1 MSNKYDNTTLE
12 LIASE
17 QLQVFDVVEAYCDI
31 CGDLT
36 KHHIDESKKYNE
48 DDELDPDAICTPAIS
63 TSECTVCR
71 ENEENEL
78 QEF

>member
-1 MSNKYDNTTLE
+1 MSDERDEVSKD
-12 LIASE
+12 LILSE

-36 KHHIDESKKYNE
+36 QHLIDESKNYNE
-48 DDELDPDAICTPAIS
+48 DDEVSPDAIFTPALS
-63 TSECTVCR
+63 TQECVICR

-78 QEF
+78 GNF

>member
-1 MSNKYDNTTLE
+1 MSSQYDGITQE

-17 QLQVFDVVEAYCDI
+17 QLQVFDVVEAYCDV

-36 KHHIDESKKYNE
+36 QHHIDESKKYNE
-48 DDELDPDAICTPAIS
+48 EDEISPDAIISPAIS
-63 TSECTVCR
+63 TQECVICR

-78 QEF
+78 EDF